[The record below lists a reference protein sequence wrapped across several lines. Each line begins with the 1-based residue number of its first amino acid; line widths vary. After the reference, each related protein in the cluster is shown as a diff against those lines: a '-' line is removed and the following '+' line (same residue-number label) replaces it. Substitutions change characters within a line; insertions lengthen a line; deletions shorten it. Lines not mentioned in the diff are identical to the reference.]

1 MSSRDAM
8 LGRIRT
14 ALGRGPL
21 GPDEAATVNAGLTE
35 PARNLVPDR
44 AQGKPQDLIER
55 FIAMAT
61 EASASVDRLSDISEA
76 PARISAYLAGQN
88 LPKALRRAEH
98 SLLETPDWQA
108 CSLFSVSTGAT
119 DGNDLVGLSV
129 ALCGVAETGT
139 LVMASGPQSPITL
152 NFLPDTHIV
161 VVRAGDIVGGYEDS
175 WDRLRQHMGA
185 SRVMPRAVN
194 FITGPSRSADI
205 EQTLLLGAHGPRRL
219 HILLLDDP
227 A

>member
-21 GPDEAATVNAGLTE
+21 GADEAAAVNSGLTE

-44 AQGKPQDLIER
+44 AQGTPADLIER

-61 EASASVDRLSDISEA
+61 EASASLDRLSDISEA
-76 PARISAYLAGQN
+76 PAKISAYLSGQN

-98 SLLETPDWQA
+98 SLLDAPDWQTG
-108 CSLFSVSTGAT
+108 SLLSVSTGAT

-139 LVMASGPQSPITL
+139 LVMASGAQSPITL

-161 VVRAGDIVGGYEDS
+161 VVRTRDIVGGYEDS

-185 SRVMPRAVN
+185 SGIMPRAVN